1 MRGIVSSRVLIT
13 GAQGFVGRYV
23 VAHWLQSDPLAA
35 MVGIGRSRQL
45 FRSFTHRIEWAG
57 AKLRAPLPTELRWGS
72 ASERYR
78 YLRLDLRDR
87 PSLIELLKEF
97 RPSCVIHLAGALRD
111 EPTNRLLSLNVLGT
125 ESLFEA
131 IAQAGI
137 DPPTVV
143 LGSTGSLYGNVPRER
158 LPIHEEEP
166 PAPFDAY
173 SVSKEAAERMA
184 RILAAR
190 HGVPTVYAR
199 IFNVLGPGQDERHL
213 CGWLARQM
221 AAVSLGRQS
230 HLVVGAL
237 DTTRDFIDVRDVALA
252 LRVLALRGVAGRA
265 YNVASGIET
274 PTRQVFDE
282 LLALAGLEPN
292 VPIML
297 RAARPADCVR
307 LYADVGRLLA
317 AGYHPSFHLLRSLS
331 DVLGYYTTTVA
342 ASYHPDDSR
351 AAGASS

>member
-1 MRGIVSSRVLIT
+1 LIT

-23 VAHWLQSDPLAA
+23 VAHWLQSDPVAA
-35 MVGIGRSRQL
+35 MVGIGRSRQR

-57 AKLRAPLPTELRWGS
+57 TKLRAPLPEELRSES

-87 PSLIELLKEF
+87 PSLVELLKEF

-131 IAQAGI
+131 IARAGI

-143 LGSTGSLYGNVPRER
+143 LGSTGSLYGNVPAER
-158 LPIHEEEP
+158 LPIQEEEP
-166 PAPFDAY
+166 PAPFDPY
-173 SVSKEAAERMA
+173 SVSKEAAERIA

-190 HGVPTVYAR
+190 HGVPTMYAR
-199 IFNVLGPGQDERHL
+199 IFNILGPGQDERHL

-221 AAVSLGRQS
+221 VAVSLGRQS

-252 LRVLALRGVAGRA
+252 LRVLALRGVPGQA

-274 PTRQVFDE
+274 PTQQVFDE
-282 LLALAGLEPN
+282 LVALAGLEPE
-292 VPIML
+292 VPVTP
-297 RAARPADCVR
+297 RAPRPADCLR
-307 LYADVGRLLA
+307 LYADVRRLHA
-317 AGYHPSFHLLRSLS
+317 VGYDPSFHLHRSLA
-331 DVLGYYTTTVA
+331 DVLGYYATTVA
-342 ASYHPDDSR
+342 ALYHPDSR
-351 AAGASS
+351 AAGASP